1 MVARHFLCCLPLR
14 LGALLI
20 SACQLVLV
28 GLLAAASWY
37 TVNGL
42 RTFAKESLLCSET
55 DGGDVFFCPG
65 QADVFR
71 GACEALS
78 SPMRCITPSF
88 PSLPSLG
95 ESYAITQAAS
105 CANKKHSVSLGRS
118 GARPACSQLTRI
130 ISVILL
136 ACKSSSMPSTF
147 MPSSIIPAKHSS
159 RTASTAQPTRR
170 LRKFATRRSTL
181 ESIPCSPV

>member
-42 RTFAKESLLCSET
+42 RTFANESLLFPSPET
-55 DGGDVFFCPG
+55 DGGGVFFCPG

-71 GACEALS
+71 ATCAALL

-95 ESYAITQAAS
+95 EFYAI
-105 CANKKHSVSLGRS
+105 
-118 GARPACSQLTRI
+118 I
-130 ISVILL
+130 
-136 ACKSSSMPSTF
+136 
-147 MPSSIIPAKHSS
+147 
-159 RTASTAQPTRR
+159 
-170 LRKFATRRSTL
+170 
-181 ESIPCSPV
+181 